1 LDRGDISLAFVSF
14 GNVYYH
20 HNKLPKPYTYARIL
34 FLVAWF
40 VTLAEHFIKG
50 MGFGFGIRWW
60 DLHLQFLGR
69 SELSFSIS
77 IALLL
82 CQKKHYH
89 L

>member
-1 LDRGDISLAFVSF
+1 LDRDDISLAFVSF

-50 MGFGFGIRWW
+50 MGFGFGISPLSKEALSPLR
-60 DLHLQFLGR
+60 LITPTAISYCLLG
-69 SELSFSIS
+69 
-77 IALLL
+77 A
-82 CQKKHYH
+82 H
-89 L
+89 